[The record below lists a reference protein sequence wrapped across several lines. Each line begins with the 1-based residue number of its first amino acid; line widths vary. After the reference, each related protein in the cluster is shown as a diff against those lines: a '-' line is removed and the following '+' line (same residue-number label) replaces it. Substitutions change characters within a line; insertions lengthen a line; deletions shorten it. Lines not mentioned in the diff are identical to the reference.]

1 MVLTLTLILTLA
13 FLAVLALPFFT
24 RQLTE
29 PLPDTSDPV
38 RRDLEEER
46 DALLRAI
53 HELGERND
61 LSEERRQHLQG
72 RYEAKAAGVLKKL
85 DELERPQEVTPTPR
99 KRRISAGFALLGI
112 LIVPSVALIG
122 NYALPRV
129 SQSGTVTTNRE
140 GDIASGRALK
150 QLQRAAQRDP
160 NAENLLALADTYWQ
174 LANESLATIQ
184 QSGNAPTVDTQPRY
198 LEETRT
204 TYRQIVDEVNPVPSV
219 AYRRLGYVALLENDI
234 EAARPYLESALQS
247 DPEDSEARYTL
258 GEVLYYLGDMAGAAD
273 AFESFLATS
282 TGEGNEAAQTLAENA
297 RTLAPLSAAAEA
309 ERSEVNLMALGDAFW
324 NLEERNRAANLYS
337 EVITKLEAENPRALS
352 RVGQALF
359 FAGDAE
365 RAVIALDRASVLAPN
380 DLDTL
385 LFLGNAYFSLG
396 DDGRAVDVWQRYVEV
411 AGGPEQAGRVPSLI
425 AQAEARQQGEAP
437 GALAQ
442 TPLPEVNRTPSS
454 ATLPPATAQE
464 ETQNTTQ
471 DPMQNPVQA
480 TTVSSGAS
488 LFAAN
493 CASCHGANA
502 QGGAGPKLAGS
513 QRVANTEMVRST
525 VQYGRGMMPGFGS
538 LLSAD
543 ELDSVVA
550 YVTGLAQE

>member
-1 MVLTLTLILTLA
+1 MVTTLILVLA
-13 FLAVLALPFFT
+13 LVFLAVLALPFFT

-53 HELGERND
+53 HELGERGD
-61 LSEERRQHLQG
+61 LSEERREHLRG
-72 RYEAKAAGVLKKL
+72 RYEAKAARVLEQL
-85 DELERPQEVTPTPR
+85 DKLERPEATTPAQRPM
-99 KRRISAGFALLGI
+99 RRIPAGFALLGI

-129 SQSGTVTTNRE
+129 SQGGTVTTNRAE
-140 GDIASGRALK
+140 EIASGRELK
-150 QLQRAAQRDP
+150 SLQRAAQREP
-160 NAENLLALADTYWQ
+160 NRENLLALADTYWQ
-174 LANESLATIQ
+174 LANASLATIQ
-184 QSGNAPTVDTQPRY
+184 QEGGSPTVDTQPRY
-198 LEETRT
+198 IEETRT
-204 TYRQIVDEVNPVPSV
+204 TYQRIVDEVEPVPGE
-219 AYRRLGYVALLENDI
+219 AYRRLGYVALLENDV
-234 EAARPYLESALQS
+234 ETARPYLKRALQS
-247 DPEDSEARYTL
+247 DPNDSEARYTL
-258 GEVLYYLGDMAGAAD
+258 GEVLYYLGDMAGAAE
-273 AFESFLATS
+273 AFEGFLATE
-282 TGEGNEAAQTLAENA
+282 TGEGDETAQRYAENA
-297 RTLAPLSAAAEA
+297 RALAPLTDAVDA
-309 ERSEVNLMALGDAFW
+309 ERSEANLMALADAYW

-337 EVITKLEAENPRALS
+337 EVITQLEVENPRAIS

-365 RAVIALDRASVLAPN
+365 RSVIALDRARALEPT

-396 DDGRAVDVWQRYVEV
+396 DDAQAINTWRSYVEV

-425 AQAEARQQGEAP
+425 AQAEARQQGAAP
-437 GALAQ
+437 ESLAQ

-454 ATLPPATAQE
+454 AAPPTATAQE
-464 ETQNTTQ
+464 GMQNTA
-471 DPMQNPVQA
+471 QA
-480 TTVSSGAS
+480 TTVSSGAQ

-502 QGGAGPKLAGS
+502 QGGAGPRLAGS
-513 QRVANTEMVRST
+513 QRVVNTEMVRST

-543 ELDSVVA
+543 ELDRIVTYVA
-550 YVTGLAQE
+550 GLAQE

>member
-1 MVLTLTLILTLA
+1 MVLALTVVLTLA

-85 DELERPQEVTPTPR
+85 DELERPEVAPVPR
-99 KRRISAGFALLGI
+99 KRRIPAGFALLGI
-112 LIVPSVALIG
+112 LVVPSVALIG

-129 SQSGTVTTNRE
+129 SQGGTVTTNRTE
-140 GDIASGRALK
+140 EIASGRELK
-150 QLQRAAQRDP
+150 RLQRAAQRDP
-160 NAENLLALADTYWQ
+160 SAENLLALADTYWQ

-184 QSGNAPTVDTQPRY
+184 QSGNAPMVDTQPRY
-198 LEETRT
+198 LEETRA
-204 TYRQIVDEVNPVPSV
+204 TYQQIVDEVEPVPSV
-219 AYRRLGYVALLENDI
+219 AYRRLGYVALLENKV
-234 EAARPYLESALQS
+234 EEARPYLERALQS

-258 GEVLYYLGDMAGAAD
+258 GEVLYYLGDMEAAAT
-273 AFESFLATS
+273 AFESFLDS
-282 TGEGNEAAQTLAENA
+282 TGEGDETARTFAENA
-297 RTLAPLSAAAEA
+297 RTLAPLATAVET
-309 ERSEVNLMALGDAFW
+309 ERSEANLMALADAFW

-396 DDGRAVDVWQRYVEV
+396 DDGRAVDVWQHYVEV

-442 TPLPEVNRTPSS
+442 TPLPEVNRTPSA
-454 ATLPPATAQE
+454 ATPPPATAQE
-464 ETQNTTQ
+464 GTQNTAQ
-471 DPMQNPVQA
+471 DPMQDPVQA
-480 TTVSSGAS
+480 TTGSSGAS

>member
-1 MVLTLTLILTLA
+1 MVLALTVVLTLA
-13 FLAVLALPFFT
+13 FLVVLALPFFT

-53 HELGERND
+53 HELGERSD
-61 LSEERRQHLQG
+61 LSEERRQHLQE

-85 DELERPQEVTPTPR
+85 DELERPEVAPVPR
-99 KRRISAGFALLGI
+99 KRRIPAGFALLGI

-140 GDIASGRALK
+140 GDIASGRELK
-150 QLQRAAQRDP
+150 RLQRAAQRDP
-160 NAENLLALADTYWQ
+160 NAENLLTLADTYWQ
-174 LANESLATIQ
+174 LANESVATIQ

-198 LEETRT
+198 LEETRA
-204 TYRQIVDEVNPVPSV
+204 TYRQIVNEVEPVPSV
-219 AYRRLGYVALLENDI
+219 AYRRLGYVALLENKV
-234 EAARPYLESALQS
+234 EEARPYLESALQS
-247 DPEDSEARYTL
+247 NPEDSEARYTL
-258 GEVLYYLGDMAGAAD
+258 GEVLYYLGDMEGAAT
-273 AFESFLATS
+273 AFESFLDS
-282 TGEGNEAAQTLAENA
+282 TGEGDETARTFAGNA
-297 RTLAPLSAAAEA
+297 RTLAPLSAAVET
-309 ERSEVNLMALGDAFW
+309 ERSEANLMALADAFW
-324 NLEERNRAANLYS
+324 TLEERNRAANLYS
-337 EVITKLEAENPRALS
+337 EVITKLEAENPRALG

-437 GALAQ
+437 EALAQ
-442 TPLPEVNRTPSS
+442 TPLPEVNRTPST

-464 ETQNTTQ
+464 GTQS
-471 DPMQNPVQA
+471 PVQA

-502 QGGAGPKLAGS
+502 QGGAGPRLAGS